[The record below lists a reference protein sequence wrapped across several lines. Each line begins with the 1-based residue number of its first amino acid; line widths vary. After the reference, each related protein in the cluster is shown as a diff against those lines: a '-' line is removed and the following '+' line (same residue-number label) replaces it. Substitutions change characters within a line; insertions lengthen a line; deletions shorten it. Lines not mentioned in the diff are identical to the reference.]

1 MTAVDGAGKV
11 FASVVRSG
19 SGRSPRATFKANTQR
34 MAELQSLLQ
43 DHAAGALALA
53 GGALGLLFGFLAA
66 RANFCVMGAIS
77 DYRTFESAGR
87 LGAVAL
93 AAATALIATQA
104 LSAAGFVDLDR
115 SMYLAGR
122 FNWAGAL
129 LGGLLFGAGMVYAG
143 GCASRNL
150 VRAGCGD
157 ARALLTVLCVAIA
170 AYATMSGVLGPVRA
184 ALEDATALAGAMPGG
199 AAHYT
204 LHEVIAMAAGGRN
217 VARMAATALLA
228 VPLLVFAVARGG
240 VLSSPINSFAGLGVG
255 ALVATGW
262 LVTGLAYD
270 EMTVRPIAPH
280 SLSFVRPVADAIDW
294 LQRSTAL
301 GLPGFGAASVF
312 GVLLGAAFA
321 ARLAGQF
328 RISGFSDAQDVKRHL
343 FGAVAMGAGGVLALG
358 CSIGQGITGLSTLS
372 LQSLLAAASI
382 FAGAWLAL
390 GRLERDA

>member
-1 MTAVDGAGKV
+1 MSLG
-11 FASVVRSG
+11 
-19 SGRSPRATFKANTQR
+19 PRPAEPVIAIPLWTFES

-43 DHAAGALALA
+43 DHAHGALALT
-53 GGALGLLFGFLAA
+53 GGALGFAFGFLAA

-77 DYRTFESAGR
+77 DYRTFASADR
-87 LGAVAL
+87 LGAVAVAV
-93 AAATALIATQA
+93 AAALILTQG
-104 LSAAGFVDLDR
+104 LSAGGIVDLDL

-122 FNWAGAL
+122 FNWAGAV

-150 VRAGCGD
+150 IRAGCGD
-157 ARALLTVLCVAIA
+157 VRALLTVLCVAIT
-170 AYATMSGVLGPVRA
+170 AYATISGVFGPARA
-184 ALEDATALAGAMPGG
+184 AVEDATAVSGGLAGSSMRYALPN
-199 AAHYT
+199 
-204 LHEVIAMAAGGRN
+204 VFMAAGTSQPL
-217 VARMAATALLA
+217 ARIIATALLA
-228 VPLLVFAVARGG
+228 VPLLAFAVVRGS
-240 VLSSPINSFAGLGVG
+240 VLSSPVNLFAGLGVG
-255 ALVATGW
+255 VLVTAGW

-270 EMTVRPIAPH
+270 EMMLRPVSPH

-312 GVLLGAAFA
+312 GVLLGSALA

-343 FGAVAMGAGGVLALG
+343 FGAFAMGAGGVLALG
-358 CSIGQGITGLSTLS
+358 CSIGQGITGVSTLS

-382 FAGAWLAL
+382 FAGAWMAL
-390 GRLERDA
+390 VRLERDT